1 MKKSGCDFIDRYR
14 MFAILKL
21 ESYGFHKSHCLEAL
35 EFCKGDVDA
44 ALELLFVKYFPA
56 YTKSTNDD
64 TTNRHN
70 DNETLEM
77 RRDEI
82 SSLQSIYDTSFEEQ
96 QPNRVW
102 QLKLK
107 IDHLLV
113 HSPSEQR
120 KRNNAKIEQQKKAAN
135 HGKPMALCRNYA
147 KGKCKYGS
155 RCRFSHVTD
164 CSSTGGSAAE
174 IDPDLD
180 VNWFYLEIRFPTNS
194 RYPFEAPMLFLKT
207 TCPDIPLRLC
217 LRITR
222 KIVDEA
228 KQMAKDG
235 MASVYSVSDLLQQD
249 EEIASFLRNDRY
261 EFLDGKRSL
270 FHVYE
275 NDVND
280 NDESAGKPKA
290 THYDKGS
297 TGRSDAPKLSIDQ
310 MRKNDLNLVQKFM
323 DKQNQTTYKT
333 MLKARQSLPAWPMMT
348 KILDT
353 IDSSQVV
360 VISGETGCG
369 KSTQVPQFILD
380 EWMLRSATA
389 ADKSKIRHVEIV
401 CTQPRRISAIGV
413 AERVAAERGG
423 ERVGNTVGYQIR
435 LENKISSDTRLT
447 FCTTGILLRRLQ
459 SDDQLDTVSHV
470 LVDEVHERSEES
482 DFLLLILKEL
492 LMKRSDL
499 KVILMSATL
508 NAKLFSDYFNGCPIL
523 EIPGRTFPVEQI
535 FLEEILD
542 RSKFVLEAD
551 SHFCRK
557 LNKNE
562 EHQLLNELEYSDVV
576 AANAAPP
583 KSIRD
588 ENLPMADLFA
598 RYNGE

>member
-1 MKKSGCDFIDRYR
+1 MKKSGCDYIDRFR

-35 EFCKGDVDA
+35 EYCKGDVDA

-56 YTKSTNDD
+56 YTKPNNEDPNTYS
-64 TTNRHN
+64 
-70 DNETLEM
+70 DNEILEM
-77 RRDEI
+77 RQDEK
-82 SSLQSIYDTSFEEQ
+82 SSLQSIYDTSFEEK

-113 HSPSEQR
+113 HSPFEQR
-120 KRNNAKIEQQKKAAN
+120 KQKNAKIEQLKRTAN
-135 HGKPMALCRNYA
+135 DGKSMSMCRNYA

-155 RCRFSHVTD
+155 RCRFLHE
-164 CSSTGGSAAE
+164 STSTSAE
-174 IDPDLD
+174 NRSVDPDLD
-180 VNWFYLEIRFPTNS
+180 VNWFYLEIRFSMNS
-194 RYPFEAPMLFLKT
+194 RYPFEPPMLFLKT

-217 LRITR
+217 LRLTR
-222 KIVDEA
+222 RIVDEA
-228 KQMAKDG
+228 KQMAQDG

-249 EEIASFLRNDRY
+249 NEIATFLRNDRY
-261 EFLDGKRSL
+261 EFLDGKKSL
-270 FHVYE
+270 FHVHT
-275 NDVND
+275 NND
-280 NDESAGKPKA
+280 NDESTSKPKA
-290 THYDKGS
+290 THYIKGS

-310 MRKNDLNLVQKFM
+310 MRKHDLNLVQKFM
-323 DKQNQTTYKT
+323 DKQNQATYKT
-333 MLKARQSLPAWPMMT
+333 MLRARQNLPAWSMMT

-353 IDSSQVV
+353 INSSQVV

-369 KSTQVPQFILD
+369 KSTQIPQFILD
-380 EWMLRSATA
+380 EWMLRSATTV
-389 ADKSKIRHVEIV
+389 DKSHISHVEII

-423 ERVGNTVGYQIR
+423 EKIGNTIGYQIR

-459 SDDQLDTVSHV
+459 SDDQLESVSHV

-492 LMKRSDL
+492 LKKRSDL

-508 NAKLFSDYFNGCPIL
+508 NAKLFSDYFNGCPVL

-551 SHFCRK
+551 SNFCRK

-562 EHQLLNELEYSDVV
+562 EHQLLNELEYADVI

-598 RYNGE
+598 RYNGKFD